1 MTTHALSP
9 AYLDE
14 HPPSTSDLR
23 DPDARYVKLSV
34 LMPAYNEERT
44 IGNAVTSVL
53 STEYPCDYELIVV
66 DDGSTDRTAQ
76 RLAELRHPNLV
87 VVTHSHNLGKGAA
100 VQSAS
105 AAATGTHLVPFDADL
120 EYDPNDLV
128 NMLASVLKG
137 RSDVVYGVRLF
148 GVNTRYQ
155 SFRHAIGN
163 QALTIAAC
171 LLFDAYLSDIHTCL
185 KLLPVELFRAL
196 GSQELGFGLD
206 TEITAKLLR
215 MGIRPFEVPVSYH
228 SRSVENGKKITWRDG
243 VHCLRVLGRVR
254 SGPRLRL
261 PLNPP
266 AAGEDTLAPLAT
278 GVEAAPALLHRTGAS
293 PSQIAADAA

>member
-1 MTTHALSP
+1 
-9 AYLDE
+9 
-14 HPPSTSDLR
+14 
-23 DPDARYVKLSV
+23 
-34 LMPAYNEERT
+34 MPAYNEERT

-53 STEYPCDYELIVV
+53 STKYPCDYELIVI

-76 RLAELRHPNLV
+76 TLAEFRHPNLV
-87 VVTHSHNLGKGAA
+87 VVTHVHNLGKGAA
-100 VQSAS
+100 IQTAC
-105 AAATGTHLVPFDADL
+105 AEATGTHLVPFDADL

-128 NMLASVLKG
+128 NMLASVLNG
-137 RSDVVYGVRLF
+137 RSDVVYGVRLL

-163 QALTIAAC
+163 QALTMTAC
-171 LLFDAYLSDIHTCL
+171 LLFDAYVSDIHTCL

-196 GSQELGFGLD
+196 APQERGFGLD

-254 SGPRLRL
+254 SRPCLPL

-266 AAGEDTLAPLAT
+266 AAGEDMPAT
-278 GVEAAPALLHRTGAS
+278 PATVVEAAPALLHRIGTS